1 MAQTVQKQIDPN
13 KKYSFPT
20 NISIVRYD
28 SKIIVIAVDTGNWIV
43 LENEKQLEFF
53 NLLKENTLE
62 KSLALFSGEQ
72 GDAVQTVIQLEARQF
87 ERQNVTSTE
96 SKKVM
101 MYLTNGCNMRCPHC
115 YMYAGCKKEDEL
127 RTDEII
133 SFLSEIKKT
142 GINKITFSGGE
153 VCTRDDFSEIINR
166 TYELGFE
173 IEVLTNGTLWT
184 DEMIESL
191 SPKINK
197 VQISVDGYSEEENA
211 RIRGKGNFEKSLSTV
226 DKFIKHGVKTRIAI
240 TPWYDENL
248 KNKIDDY
255 ANFANNLIE
264 KYKGKPFEVNF
275 SGEMIKGREINL
287 EKEENEKRTE
297 IIEQI
302 TAKTVPISRRIVF
315 IERHKKFEILDNCSF
330 GNLNVSY
337 TGDIFACSRISEM
350 KPFANLRKDGIAKVL
365 KISDKAKK
373 ISNIDN
379 LEPCNKCELKYICGG
394 GCRLIHFKQIAQIS
408 DFDSEKVPPR
418 ICTQKE
424 KESFYDL
431 MIKSNKD
438 IFQ

>member
-1 MAQTVQKQIDPN
+1 MTQTVQKQIDPN

-87 ERQNVTSTE
+87 ERQNVTRTE

-127 RTDEII
+127 KTDEII

-330 GNLNVSY
+330 GNLNVSS
-337 TGDIFACSRISEM
+337 TGDIFACSRIPEM

-365 KISDKAKK
+365 EISDKAKK